1 MKHLKKR
8 KKRVNKRPSI
18 WNEELRRATG
28 PKRLSLLLL
37 LSAIILFTGY
47 NALNRRVPFDRSFI
61 DNWYGVFSDSFYP
74 QLIPLIAAFP
84 FADSLVI
91 DRKQGY
97 LNQVLARVPFRK
109 YLKAKAI
116 INAIIG
122 GLAAVLP
129 LVLMYIISS
138 SLTNTPLNHPSVDA
152 MALRPYEGFF
162 RDMYFNHPDG
172 FIWMILG
179 ITFVIGATFASLGL
193 GASLLINNRFIALG
207 VPLILF
213 NALQFFAERTR
224 LIPDFLAPLRTLLA
238 RSDTVELITQVEE
251 MPSLFILPLL
261 VLLLSVLLFS
271 VFGKRELI
279 LENLSVSKSAPRKQ
293 VVSLPS
299 LRLSQFSLKPGN
311 FLAKFA
317 LLAKRTLKPI
327 YLFLIPVIVIATG
340 TLFSKFLANAGH
352 PVGIAS
358 TGVSDISP
366 IINAWDVVFI
376 ALGNPYVM
384 TLLFA
389 NLYLILISTLQPET
403 GFGQI
408 ALFRLGSRRQN
419 WAYQI
424 LFLFLTGIICSL
436 CFIFGTYL
444 AALLNGY
451 SASSVWSLTTLKGG
465 AWVNLPAWL
474 PQEFSLLQTVALLW
488 WLLSI
493 GFFAMGLAVYTLN
506 ILTNKRLLG
515 YLVIE
520 LFLLSSIGLTSF
532 FMGKAKWLQS
542 IPFIQNLLL
551 SQIPYRTRTPGTL
564 HYPFVFWAV
573 LLAMMIPLSLFLY
586 QKQDFP
592 VKTDEE

>member
-8 KKRVNKRPSI
+8 KKRLNKRPSI
-18 WNEELRRATG
+18 WNEELRRATN
-28 PKRLSLLLL
+28 PKRIGILML
-37 LSAIILFTGY
+37 LSAIILFTGF

-109 YLKAKAI
+109 YLNAKAI
-116 INAIIG
+116 VNAIIG
-122 GLAAVLP
+122 GSAAVLP
-129 LVLMYIISS
+129 LILMYIISS
-138 SLTNTPLNHPSVDA
+138 SLTTTPLNHPSVDA
-152 MALRPYEGFF
+152 MALRPHEGFL
-162 RDMYFNHPDG
+162 RELYFNHPDG

-179 ITFVIGATFASLGL
+179 MVFIVGAAFSSLGL
-193 GASLLINNRFIALG
+193 GASLLINNRLIALG

-224 LIPDFLAPLRTLLA
+224 LMPDYLAPLRTLLA
-238 RSDTVELITQVEE
+238 RNDTVEIITQVEE
-251 MPSLFILPLL
+251 LSSLFILPFL
-261 VLLLSVLLFS
+261 VMLLSVLLFI

-279 LENLSVSKSAPRKQ
+279 LENASISESVQ
-293 VVSLPS
+293 QNHLFLLNN
-299 LRLSQFSLKPGN
+299 LRLSRYTLKPGS
-311 FLAKFA
+311 FLAKLA
-317 LLAKRTLKPI
+317 LIAKRTLKPV
-327 YLFLIPVIVIATG
+327 YLLLLLVIVIATG
-340 TLFSKFLANAGH
+340 TLFSKYLANAGQ
-352 PVGIAS
+352 PVGVTNAS
-358 TGVSDISP
+358 AANSNLIV
-366 IINAWDVVFI
+366 NAWDVVFV

-389 NLYLILISTLQPET
+389 NLHLILISTLQPET

-424 LFLFLTGIICSL
+424 LFLFLTAIMCSFYFL
-436 CFIFGTYL
+436 FGTYL
-444 AALLNGY
+444 VAILNGY
-451 SASSVWSLTTLKGG
+451 SASSVWSTITCKGG

-474 PQEFSLLQTVALLW
+474 PQKYSLLQTVSLLW
-488 WLLSI
+488 CLLSI
-493 GFFAMGLAVYTLN
+493 GFFALGLAVYTLN
-506 ILTNKRLLG
+506 LLTNKRLVG
-515 YLVIE
+515 YLVVE

-532 FMGKAKWLQS
+532 FMGKTKWLQS
-542 IPFIQNLLL
+542 FPFIQNLIL

-564 HYPFVFWAV
+564 HYPFVFWV
-573 LLAMMIPLSLFLY
+573 VMLTLLIPLSLFLY
-586 QKQDFP
+586 RKQDFP